1 MRNFYSNINKSK
13 KILENHDV
21 IAIPTETVYGL
32 AANAYSDKAVKKIFK
47 LKNRTY
53 KNPLIV
59 HYSNVKDLNKD
70 CETSKIF
77 NILYKKFCPG
87 PLTFILNK
95 KNNSKISKYVTANKR
110 TVAIRFPKNILT
122 QSLLSKINFPLAAPS
137 ANISTKV
144 SSVKADH
151 VRTDF
156 GNKIKFILDGGKC
169 KIGLES
175 TILDLTGRIVVLRPG
190 AITIDQ
196 LQRALKRKIIFDH
209 KSKKIKSPGQLKL
222 HYSPGIPVRMNA
234 KYPKKN
240 EAFIQLKSKIKNKI
254 NYFSLS
260 KKGNM
265 KEAAKNLFTML
276 RYIKNKGYRAIAV
289 EKISRKGL
297 GLAINDR
304 LKKASNK

>member
-13 KILENHDV
+13 KILENHNV

-59 HYSNVKDLNKD
+59 HYSNIKDLNKD
-70 CETSKIF
+70 CETNKIF

-110 TVAIRFPKNILT
+110 TVAIRFPKNILARN
-122 QSLLSKINFPLAAPS
+122 LLSKINFPLAAPS

-151 VRTDF
+151 VRADF

-175 TILDLTGRIVVLRPG
+175 TILDLTGKIMVLRPG
-190 AITIDQ
+190 AITIEQ
-196 LQRALKRKIIFDH
+196 LQRALKRKIIFNH
-209 KSKKIKSPGQLKL
+209 KLNKIKSPGQLKL

-240 EAFIQLKSKIKNKI
+240 EAFLQLKSKIKNKI

-276 RYIKNKGYRAIAV
+276 RYIKNKGYRSIAI